1 MDSNVEFDIKIAW
14 NTLNII
20 SNEYNYMW
28 DKLDKLE
35 LVLYQQ
41 QNVISQLLSAVIESE
56 ENVEEKSSE
65 FEDDNDS
72 GEEYSYEEEIE
83 CEEIEC
89 EEIEQEEFEREEFEQ
104 EKEYEEYED
113 GDEDHSE
120 KLDININNDD
130 YDNVSLK
137 KHEDFDDIDLVV
149 KEIQND
155 DIVDDGQF
163 EIEEVDDEEE
173 KDEEAIKSD
182 DQMFEVHVYDEVI
195 IPEEE
200 DDDEQEPD
208 QEPGE
213 EIEQNLIFTSNDY
226 VQFRDDSSPIITE
239 NDFENLNQINSYFD
253 LKGQEPNNNNKTTI
267 ESVAVIVESRRP
279 SLVTNIFPEK
289 IQQIDRESTNLV
301 TNIFPSN
308 NDNVD
313 EPVRSR
319 KSSLIT
325 NIFPDHPVPDESN
338 LSKEEYSD
346 QFGFYSN
353 NNNDN
358 DRCKTLK
365 VIAERDYFSCNKDYE
380 LRPSLVKTPSI
391 YAVDSSA
398 DKELIEPQQEK
409 HFIEQNIE
417 KIPPKQQQQ
426 IIHPPSPNIPKQP
439 QDISTTVARPMSKSD
454 IGGGAT
460 IPENNL
466 ITSITNSVFQGY
478 HNVMK
483 GSLFKKEST
492 SPQPSPVHK
501 QQQQPNDNIKN
512 SIKNIFGGFKSLQE
526 SMTTISG
533 SGGGGGSRDDKVMMV
548 KNHQYSLPE
557 THNIITTATATD
569 VDDSCK
575 TVDVKFEPESK
586 TNSELKAESE
596 DNLIG
601 EPRRMSNSG
610 KMSKLTSR
618 AQTMQE
624 PNTMI
629 DTMMMIVEPNQID
642 RNKLEKRYSD
652 ESMIVTTT
660 MDNDNLDRESMKKLS
675 IPNDQIEEKSE
686 LTESKDQLSL
696 PPPQTSLLDVD
707 DHHQSSSKS
716 SSRRV
721 SFEPSIITDDDEAI
735 TSPTKTT
742 GAAARKSFSLSLD
755 ESESEQLTHDENL
768 GRKNKKSRT
777 KWIVAAVSIVVD
789 LVFH

>member
-1 MDSNVEFDIKIAW
+1 
-14 NTLNII
+14 
-20 SNEYNYMW
+20 
-28 DKLDKLE
+28 
-35 LVLYQQ
+35 
-41 QNVISQLLSAVIESE
+41 
-56 ENVEEKSSE
+56 
-65 FEDDNDS
+65 
-72 GEEYSYEEEIE
+72 
-83 CEEIEC
+83 
-89 EEIEQEEFEREEFEQ
+89 
-104 EKEYEEYED
+104 
-113 GDEDHSE
+113 
-120 KLDININNDD
+120 
-130 YDNVSLK
+130 
-137 KHEDFDDIDLVV
+137 
-149 KEIQND
+149 
-155 DIVDDGQF
+155 
-163 EIEEVDDEEE
+163 
-173 KDEEAIKSD
+173 
-182 DQMFEVHVYDEVI
+182 
-195 IPEEE
+195 
-200 DDDEQEPD
+200 
-208 QEPGE
+208 
-213 EIEQNLIFTSNDY
+213 
-226 VQFRDDSSPIITE
+226 
-239 NDFENLNQINSYFD
+239 
-253 LKGQEPNNNNKTTI
+253 
-267 ESVAVIVESRRP
+267 
-279 SLVTNIFPEK
+279 
-289 IQQIDRESTNLV
+289 
-301 TNIFPSN
+301 
-308 NDNVD
+308 
-313 EPVRSR
+313 
-319 KSSLIT
+319 
-325 NIFPDHPVPDESN
+325 
-338 LSKEEYSD
+338 
-346 QFGFYSN
+346 
-353 NNNDN
+353 
-358 DRCKTLK
+358 
-365 VIAERDYFSCNKDYE
+365 
-380 LRPSLVKTPSI
+380 
-391 YAVDSSA
+391 
-398 DKELIEPQQEK
+398 
-409 HFIEQNIE
+409 
-417 KIPPKQQQQ
+417 
-426 IIHPPSPNIPKQP
+426 
-439 QDISTTVARPMSKSD
+439 MSKSD